1 MPVDQQQQP
10 QSDSAATTTS
20 TGGKHFAM
28 RPIGTASYSSLPPP
42 ENPSNLRPR
51 VAVGEKSGQEE
62 RPLPLWSLGGSGASS
77 PPPPLLQLPATS
89 SSSSSMFSL
98 TPPPTVMGNGHFP
111 SYFTSPH
118 HYENQVRKLMDAA
131 ANNRIDVLVQIIRS
145 GEVSVDATDSHNFTA
160 LMYAATNGHM
170 NIIRR
175 LLDLGASVDLAQAGG
190 SRRDTALHMAAQ
202 CGHTR
207 SVELLLKHG
216 QANPHLLNAFGK
228 TAFEL
233 ARDFGHGSNKVM
245 RRLFEEVGA
254 LSSSAGNSSNSSSNS
269 EQISSARGG
278 HHHPLLPCH
287 QPSNSKFGGGG
298 GGHNCRK
305 QPQQVRNGGGNSDDK
320 QHSLLPNAELLRL
333 FAATGIYRPML
344 SGTGFSLLTPHA
356 EDILQSLQYAR
367 LALEVEVVV
376 GEEEL
381 NEGGD
386 TTAPMDSAHGWRLL
400 LDGLLAIQRQFEE
413 DQLLVKHEAYLA
425 RVNAAAAAAAAQQQ
439 PENVM
444 GQQKHQHHHSYHHH
458 HQQQQQ
464 QLKQEA
470 LEEEKAAYLRW
481 KRSNLE
487 KLQELLEVVKCVNFE
502 LAAAAA
508 ANAANDQ

>member
-1 MPVDQQQQP
+1 MYPP
-10 QSDSAATTTS
+10 QLLA
-20 TGGKHFAM
+20 GNNNNNNNN
-28 RPIGTASYSSLPPP
+28 SLC
-42 ENPSNLRPR
+42 SFF
-51 VAVGEKSGQEE
+51 
-62 RPLPLWSLGGSGASS
+62 
-77 PPPPLLQLPATS
+77 
-89 SSSSSMFSL
+89 FS
-98 TPPPTVMGNGHFP
+98 
-111 SYFTSPH
+111 
-118 HYENQVRKLMDAA
+118 
-131 ANNRIDVLVQIIRS
+131 
-145 GEVSVDATDSHNFTA
+145 SVDATDSHNFTA

-254 LSSSAGNSSNSSSNS
+254 LSSSANSNSSSNASSNS

-278 HHHPLLPCH
+278 HHHRQQQQQDCFDTCCSSSSSLSP
-287 QPSNSKFGGGG
+287 PSNSKFGGGG
-298 GGHNCRK
+298 GGHGHNCRK

-356 EDILQSLQYAR
+356 DDILQSLQYAR

-386 TTAPMDSAHGWRLL
+386 TTAPMEGAHGWRLL

-425 RVNAAAAAAAAQQQ
+425 RVNAAAAVAAQQQ

-444 GQQKHQHHHSYHHH
+444 GQQQLQHSNHHHSYHHH
-458 HQQQQQ
+458 HHQQQ
-464 QLKQEA
+464 QLKQEV

-508 ANAANDQ
+508 AANDQ